1 MVEHDFHL
9 FFGAA
14 KSEKSEKERECC
26 GWGFG
31 RSDASAFHY
40 RVLMVR
46 VRVT

>member
-31 RSDASAFHY
+31 RSYLD
-40 RVLMVR
+40 
-46 VRVT
+46 